1 MKFNLKK
8 LVVALALTAS
18 AGQASAMTVAGSGDG
33 SLFLTVW
40 DPVAQVTYARDLGT
54 TLSGFLPN
62 SLGGNET
69 PNAGLT
75 QTFTSDPL
83 FASTFAGSVA
93 SNIQWNV
100 TAGDYL
106 LLPPQT
112 STTSGAYQLLTTA
125 TSSSGFSL
133 SNAGVGGALNNMNI
147 YQGWLNSVGCG
158 SASSCATSDPTSNAQ
173 GGGQYWGSSF
183 GGQGTVGNAGTG
195 FGGSLYFY
203 YVTANGTGFL
213 AAPKTIYQN
222 AQGLGTFSLADNGTL
237 TYSIAAPAAV
247 PVPAAV
253 WLFGS
258 GLLGLVGISRR
269 KKQA

>member
-1 MKFNLKK
+1 MKFTVKK
-8 LVVALALTAS
+8 LVVALALVAS

-40 DPVAQVTYARDLGT
+40 DPVVHVTYARDLGT

-62 SLGGNET
+62 SLGGNKT

-75 QTFTSDPL
+75 QAFASDPL

-93 SNIQWNV
+93 SDIQWNV

-106 LLPPQT
+106 LVPPQQ
-112 STTSGAYQLLTTA
+112 STTSGAYQLLTSA
-125 TSSSGFSL
+125 TSSTGFSL
-133 SNAGVGGALNNMNI
+133 SNAGVGGALNNMNN
-147 YQGWLNSVGCG
+147 YQASLNSIGCG
-158 SASSCATSDPTSNAQ
+158 TAVSCATSDPTSSAQ
-173 GGGQYWGSSF
+173 GSTFYGSSF
-183 GGQGTVGNAGTG
+183 GGQGAVGNAGTG

-203 YVTANGTGFL
+203 YVTANSTGFL
-213 AAPKTIYQN
+213 QAPKTIYQN
-222 AQGLGTFSLADNGTL
+222 AQGLGTFSLDNSGAL

-247 PVPAAV
+247 PIPAAA

-269 KKQA
+269 KNHA